1 MKKENVLF
9 GVIGLLLGLIIGFV
23 FANSVNQRGF
33 GTRAVNPAAEGQSD
47 LPPDHPALASNGVAD
62 QSGMQPVVQAA
73 IQKAKDQPNSFDAQ
87 MEAAQMYYQIRRYD
101 EALQYLLR
109 ANQIQP
115 DNYEAIVSLGNT
127 NFDSQNYEAAEKWY
141 TAALAKKSDDINVRT
156 DLGLTFM
163 FRAQPDYDRA
173 IQEFR
178 KSLAQN
184 PNHEQTLQDIVVA
197 LTKKGD
203 AKEAQAMFDKLV
215 QVSPQNPAIPEL
227 RRNLD
232 TLKGAGKA
240 GGKL

>member
-33 GTRAVNPAAEGQSD
+33 GTRAVTPAAAGQDD
-47 LPPDHPALASNGVAD
+47 LPPDHPSLASNGVAE
-62 QSGMQPVVQAA
+62 QGGMQPVVQAA

-141 TAALAKKSDDINVRT
+141 NAALAKKSDDINVRT

-163 FRAQPDYDRA
+163 FRTQPDYDRA

-197 LTKKGD
+197 LTKKGN

-232 TLKGAGKA
+232 TLKGAGTA
-240 GGKL
+240 GGKQ